1 MPIIVG
7 IIAFPFFFT
16 IYLIH
21 SGVGILMKQNLEH
34 ISQLVYDNFNIPLFI
49 FNQNPQYIRVI
60 GNDLK
65 SPMFDSVESFI
76 TRLIQPDDQQKVP
89 LIHITNHLETFIIL
103 HISSNEGIIIGP
115 FTSFQM
121 TENGVDSLIQ
131 DFNIPLSY
139 QQDLYAYYS
148 RLELLNQKQIIS
160 LCSLIYFLIY
170 QEPLDTKQVRN
181 QIFSLINAEK
191 VQIEQ
196 TIRENRLENTLHLDH
211 QIEQK
216 IWQYVK
222 EGKKEKLLEHL
233 ESIDMDSLGVLSKKS
248 HLRNMKNQVIIYIAL
263 ATRAAIEGGLYP
275 EIAYGMNDISIQKVE
290 ETDDLQK
297 IFYIG
302 DGLLFALIDR
312 MNENKVSIHS
322 KSVNMCKN
330 YIFNH
335 IFEHITIQ
343 ELADLVHLNPVYL
356 SQLFKKETGKPLG
369 KYIQEMKLKEAE
381 QLLVQTNHSIADICM
396 MLQFNSQS
404 HFTSLFK
411 QFTGVTPKQY
421 RKKPPIHS

>member
-7 IIAFPFFFT
+7 IIEFTFFFT
-16 IYLIH
+16 SYLTH
-21 SGVGILMKQNLEH
+21 LGVGILIKQNLEH
-34 ISQLVYDNFNIPLFI
+34 ISQLVYNNFNIPLFI
-49 FNQNPQYIRVI
+49 FNKNPQYVRVI
-60 GNDLK
+60 GNYLK

-76 TRLIQPDDQQKVP
+76 TRLIQPNDQQKVP
-89 LIHITNHLETFIIL
+89 LIHITNYLETFIIL
-103 HISSNEGIIIGP
+103 CVSSNEGIIIGP
-115 FTSFQM
+115 FTNFQM
-121 TENGVDSLIQ
+121 TEDSVDSLIR
-131 DFNIPLSY
+131 DCNIPLSY
-139 QQDLYAYYS
+139 QQDLYEYYS

-170 QEPLDTKQVRN
+170 QEPLDTEQVRN
-181 QIFSLINAEK
+181 QIFKLDAMEK

-196 TIRENRLENTLHLDH
+196 TIRDNRLENAFHLDH

-233 ESIDMDSLGVLSKKS
+233 ESIDMDTLGVLSKKS

-275 EIAYGMNDISIQKVE
+275 EIAYGMNDVSIQKVE
-290 ETDDLQK
+290 ETEDLQK
-297 IFYIG
+297 IFFIG

-312 MNENKVSIHS
+312 MNENKVSMHS
-322 KSVNMCKN
+322 KPVNMCKN

-335 IFEHITIQ
+335 IFEPITIQ

-356 SQLFKKETGKPLG
+356 SQLFKKETEKPLG

-396 MLQFNSQS
+396 MLHFNSQS
-404 HFTSLFK
+404 HFTNLFK

-421 RKKPPIHS
+421 RKKPPIH

>member
-1 MPIIVG
+1 M
-7 IIAFPFFFT
+7 T
-16 IYLIH
+16 T
-21 SGVGILMKQNLEH
+21 KKLEH
-34 ISQLVYDNFNIPLFI
+34 ISQLIYNNFNIPLFI
-49 FNQNPQYIRVI
+49 FDIGSQKVQRIGHYIQ
-60 GNDLK
+60 

-76 TRLIQPDDQQKVP
+76 TKLLPSDNQQKVP
-89 LIHITNHLETFIIL
+89 LIHITNYLETFIL
-103 HISSNEGIIIGP
+103 LNTSPKEWAIIGP
-115 FTSFQM
+115 FTNFQM
-121 TENGVDSLIQ
+121 TEDSIDRLIR
-131 DFNIPLSY
+131 DYNIPLSY
-139 QQDLYAYYS
+139 QQDLYEYYNQ
-148 RLELLNQKQIIS
+148 LKLLNQKQIVS
-160 LCSLIYFLIY
+160 LCSLLYFLIY
-170 QEPLDTKQVRN
+170 QEPLDTEQVRN
-181 QIFSLINAEK
+181 QILEIMDLEK
-191 VQIEQ
+191 IHIEQ
-196 TIRENRLENTLHLDH
+196 TIRDNRLGNALHLDH

-275 EIAYGMNDISIQKVE
+275 EIAYSMNDISIQKVE